1 MTSTLRARVLD
12 ALPGYRQ
19 QEHRHDQ
26 LRAMHQNIPTAPG
39 AFANDYLER
48 IAAAADNDGRDL
60 DTLATSFA
68 TDRAA
73 WAAAA
78 EFNGLIS
85 QARDRAWHAM
95 QSAEATGAETALN
108 FLRSELD
115 TLAAEVNE
123 HRTAVENHPNTAEQ
137 AIATGTGQ
145 AQWNLVDGL
154 ISRYNEIRNEH
165 RRYVKLQ
172 SDGNEPRGFV
182 FVAQSAK
189 FLEVDPYWLHRR
201 AATNG
206 RNSTDPAIA
215 AWFASIGGAQTEYA
229 RNGIWPTMPRNR
241 WLLTVTDNHPWLPDA
256 ATINAAYATADDLF
270 TAGRTFRNAYENAGH
285 HRRLEQLHQL
295 GAITDCHTPAPA

>member
-1 MTSTLRARVLD
+1 MSHSILR
-12 ALPGYRQ
+12 
-19 QEHRHDQ
+19 
-26 LRAMHQNIPTAPG
+26 RAATA
-39 AFANDYLER
+39 AVA
-48 IAAAADNDGRDL
+48 
-60 DTLATSFA
+60 LATAAVAQAGTLTTNGWLFGAGEAVKVAAPAYSGPAGGFSGTLSGMA
-68 TDRAA
+68 DERFNVGPLPMYCVDLGQTIDIRAGNA
-73 WAAAA
+73 FSLGMA
-78 EFNGLIS
+78 G
-85 QARDRAWHAM
+85 D
-95 QSAEATGAETALN
+95 EAVSTFMLTPIEEVFDYTIN
-108 FLRSELD
+108 HVTELD

-241 WLLTVTDNHPWLPDA
+241 WLLTELPP
-256 ATINAAYATADDLF
+256 
-270 TAGRTFRNAYENAGH
+270 R
-285 HRRLEQLHQL
+285 
-295 GAITDCHTPAPA
+295 P